1 MANISEALKHP
12 ILLVLIPAAL
22 GLAGTLYSS
31 ADKNKAASTQ
41 TEKSISEA
49 EKVFWASIQPPNESE
64 EQYCAYLEQY
74 PKGEFVK
81 LALPKCSAALEAKQA
96 AEEQA
101 TELAQQKAEA
111 QAAAKEAAEAA
122 AEAAKEAA
130 QQ

>member
-1 MANISEALKHP
+1 MAKISETLQHP

-22 GLAGTLYSS
+22 GLAGTLYSTANKS
-31 ADKNKAASTQ
+31 TPTDKNV
-41 TEKSISEA
+41 SEA
-49 EKVFWASIQPPNESE
+49 EKIFWASIQPPNESE
-64 EQYCAYLEQY
+64 EKYCAYLEQY

-81 LALPKCSAALEAKQA
+81 LALPNCSAALEAKQA

-111 QAAAKEAAEAA
+111 QAMAKEAAEAA

>member
-12 ILLVLIPAAL
+12 ILLVLIPATL
-22 GLAGTLYSS
+22 GLAGTLYSNS
-31 ADKNKAASTQ
+31 NKPTSTDKSVP
-41 TEKSISEA
+41 EA
-49 EKVFWASIQPPNESE
+49 EKIFWASIQPPNDSE
-64 EQYCAYLEQY
+64 EKYCAYLEQY

-81 LALPKCSAALEAKQA
+81 LALPNCSAALEAKQA

-111 QAAAKEAAEAA
+111 EATAKEVTEAA
-122 AEAAKEAA
+122 AETAKEAA